1 MPEGHQAIDRDPG
14 FADRHR
20 LLISYLW
27 GLVPVLA
34 ISGSIG
40 DRPLIETVLTS
51 SVLIAFAITA
61 SVMSGPEWAALAV
74 SLGIALGSVAVV
86 WQSLGTPLAW
96 LPSLIALVLVSSYRL
111 LSPLA
116 AAGTVL
122 AALGLI
128 TMTPQPGL
136 LWSLGVVAMA
146 LVLVLAWG
154 STPPAAPVPASSDR
168 FHISF
173 EEAPIGMAVL
183 RPSGELVDVNK
194 AMTRIVGYDRDHLMG
209 SNISGLVH
217 VDDHPELGEAW
228 ERMGNGALHRAT
240 EWMRWINASG
250 RPVWAKVSLSLVPR
264 TEDQPALVI
273 LQLEDA
279 AGAHEERLR
288 LEGMLKDKDALVA
301 TLGEEIRK
309 PLGLLID
316 LTDLAVHPHVD
327 TGATLPK
334 IEAHAREIA
343 SIVDDIVLSARAD
356 SMPVTVVS
364 QTVDAAVICREVLAE
379 HQADS
384 VAASYEA
391 NAMWADPILVGHIVG
406 NLVGIAIRYGGPDVR
421 LRTISSGPDTV
432 VQVSD
437 DGPEIP
443 DRERER
449 IFDGDLRTGQR
460 VTSPAAVG
468 LSLTVGR
475 HLARLM
481 EGDVEYQRQGG
492 RNLYELRLPSEQ
504 ITELPPRREHEPAME
519 TASLDSDPG

>member
-1 MPEGHQAIDRDPG
+1 MPEGHQAIDLDPG
-14 FADRHR
+14 FAARHR
-20 LLISYLW
+20 LLVLYLW

-34 ISGSIG
+34 SSGFIG
-40 DRPLIETVLTS
+40 DRPAGETVLATTF
-51 SVLIAFAITA
+51 LIAFAVTA
-61 SVMSGPEWAALAV
+61 SMMRTPEAAAV
-74 SLGIALGSVAVV
+74 IASLGITLGSAAAV
-86 WQSLGTPLAW
+86 WHSFDDPLAL
-96 LPSLIALVLVSSYRL
+96 LPSLIALVMASSYRRL
-111 LSPLA
+111 PPLA
-116 AAGTVL
+116 TAATVS
-122 AALGLI
+122 AALGL
-128 TMTPQPGL
+128 MAATPQIGL
-136 LWSLGVVAMA
+136 VWSLGVLAMTLA
-146 LVLVLAWG
+146 LILAWRL
-154 STPPAAPVPASSDR
+154 TPLAAPLQAASGL

-173 EEAPIGMAVL
+173 EEAPVGMAVL
-183 RPSGELVDVNK
+183 RPSGELVEVNK

-217 VDDHPELGEAW
+217 VDDHIELGEAW
-228 ERMGNGALHRAT
+228 EQMGNGATHRAT
-240 EWMRWINASG
+240 EWMRWVNSNG

-273 LQLEDA
+273 LQIEDA
-279 AGAHEERLR
+279 AAAHDERLR

-343 SIVDDIVLSARAD
+343 AIVDDIVLSARAD

-364 QTVDAAVICREVLAE
+364 QTVDAAVICSEVLAE
-379 HQADS
+379 HHADS
-384 VAASYEA
+384 VTASYEA
-391 NAMWADPILVGHIVG
+391 RAMWADPTLVGHIVG
-406 NLVGIAIRYGGPDVR
+406 NLVGIAIRYGGSDVR

-432 VQVSD
+432 VEVSD

-460 VTSPAAVG
+460 VTNPAAVG

-481 EGDVEYQRQGG
+481 EGDVEYRRQGG

-504 ITELPPRREHEPAME
+504 ITETQPRRQLEPATK
-519 TASLDSDPG
+519 TASLDRDPG